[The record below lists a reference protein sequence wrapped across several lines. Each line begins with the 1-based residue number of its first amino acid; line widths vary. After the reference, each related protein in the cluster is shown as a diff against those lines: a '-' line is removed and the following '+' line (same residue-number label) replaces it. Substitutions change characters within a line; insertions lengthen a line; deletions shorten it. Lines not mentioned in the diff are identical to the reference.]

1 MRAGRPR
8 THAGKMPAHPCG
20 QDARA
25 PALYGERPAR
35 CCGAG
40 YRTLARRSTPGVGI
54 VRIVRPCERDAR
66 APMRAGRPRTHAGRM
81 PVHPCGQDARAPMRA
96 GRPRTHAGRMPAH
109 PCRQD
114 ARAPMR
120 ARCPRTH
127 AGGTPAH
134 PCGQDARAPM
144 RAGRPRTRAARS
156 SIMLNCAVC
165 DVLFGWRVAPGA
177 SCTDTEGCVFQSTG
191 DSGATASY
199 PALRR
204 RGRRRGR

>member
-1 MRAGRPR
+1 MQLRRWVSNASATFNTRRRDRAHRVPVR
-8 THAGKMPAHPCG
+8 ARCPHTHAGGTPAHPCG

-66 APMRAGRPRTHAGRM
+66 APMRAGRPRAHAGK
-81 PVHPCGQDARAPMRA
+81 
-96 GRPRTHAGRMPAH
+96 MPA
-109 PCRQD
+109 R
-114 ARAPMR
+114 
-120 ARCPRTH
+120 
-127 AGGTPAH
+127 

-156 SIMLNCAVC
+156 SIMLNCVMC

-177 SCTDTEGCVFQSTG
+177 SCTDTEGCAVSEHRRLRRYSVV
-191 DSGATASY
+191 SGARAKRSATRKVMSGRQAKATWSVAS
-199 PALRR
+199 ATI
-204 RGRRRGR
+204 GAA

>member
-1 MRAGRPR
+1 MQLRRWVSNASATFNTRRRDRAHRVPVR
-8 THAGKMPAHPCG
+8 ARCPHTHAGGTPAHPCG

-66 APMRAGRPRTHAGRM
+66 APMRAGRPRAHAGK
-81 PVHPCGQDARAPMRA
+81 
-96 GRPRTHAGRMPAH
+96 MPA
-109 PCRQD
+109 R
-114 ARAPMR
+114 
-120 ARCPRTH
+120 
-127 AGGTPAH
+127 

-156 SIMLNCAVC
+156 SIMLNCVMC

-177 SCTDTEGCVFQSTG
+177 SCTDTEGCAVSEHRRLRRYSVV
-191 DSGATASY
+191 SGAPAKRSATRKVMSGRQAKAIWSVAS
-199 PALRR
+199 ATT
-204 RGRRRGR
+204 GAA

>member
-1 MRAGRPR
+1 VQLRRWVSNASATFNTRRRDRAHRVPVR
-8 THAGKMPAHPCG
+8 ARCPHTHAGGTPAHPCG

-25 PALYGERPAR
+25 PMRAR
-35 CCGAG
+35 CP
-40 YRTLARRSTPGVGI
+40 RTHASGTPAH
-54 VRIVRPCERDAR
+54 PCERDAR
-66 APMRAGRPRTHAGRM
+66 APMRAGRPRAHAGKM
-81 PVHPCGQDARAPMRA
+81 
-96 GRPRTHAGRMPAH
+96 
-109 PCRQD
+109 
-114 ARAPMR
+114 
-120 ARCPRTH
+120 
-127 AGGTPAH
+127 PAH

-156 SIMLNCAVC
+156 SIMLNCVMC